1 MLRMAIFSTR
11 SLRRRS
17 LFPSQQRSF
26 FNESVVLS
34 LFLSH
39 TSLSAHSPP
48 KLTDFQIHQNY
59 YFFPRFLNL
68 CKLFIS
74 KTESAKFENMIKDRE
89 MKKSLGS
96 YLLYMDLQ
104 VDRISSFPSHLALS
118 IQHPLLLKYNFD
130 RENFCIGAKDSFQNI
145 YQIIQSK
152 EFKDNLQE

>member
-1 MLRMAIFSTR
+1 
-11 SLRRRS
+11 
-17 LFPSQQRSF
+17 
-26 FNESVVLS
+26 
-34 LFLSH
+34 
-39 TSLSAHSPP
+39 
-48 KLTDFQIHQNY
+48 
-59 YFFPRFLNL
+59 
-68 CKLFIS
+68 
-74 KTESAKFENMIKDRE
+74 MIKDRE

-118 IQHPLLLKYNFD
+118 LQHPLLLKYNFD